1 MNISS
6 EIEPIIVKKEKLIN
20 DPIFFSAVFFYTFVM
35 VVGFFN
41 PEYGLFGLFCVA
53 LISIFKILI
62 KNFTIIAGMIILGL
76 VCIIMPFLLI
86 IYIPL
91 IIYFLLVRLS
101 YFIENWQVVLV
112 GLLIYFFP
120 IFILIKGMNF
130 EPILILLFIPIVLFP
145 IVINYFYKKYDYTLL
160 KILELFSEAPIL
172 IISIILPFT
181 KLNFSTSDVHATPT
195 EAISAKPIGDVH
207 ATPTEAISAK
217 PIGDVHATPT
227 EAISAKPIG
236 DVHATPTEAISAKPI
251 STSNL
256 LVNHNNSDFNLSIFN
271 NTLFNSDQIFVDNNH
286 ENINKFGD
294 KISFGIGSD
303 KIIIEKGGLSSKI
316 IDTNGNQLGL
326 IEDDNSNDGI
336 LVVKD
341 KIGNKVAEIELL
353 KEDNKVIFKD
363 IDNKVIASID
373 HPNNLSSLKEFMKT
387 DVDKIEENSND
398 MKVIHQSEESTWEL
412 YQEGIGNTLILVTQ
426 KIKNT
431 SKSNEN
437 TLIVNGMPLS
447 NWKPYNPIT
456 FSKYIEKNCSNKIR
470 SNDHFFFPNRFNEI
484 SDDEWEKISEK
495 YKVLKDD
502 IAFIASSALVYK
514 GSNGFL
520 ITKNDVIFARE
531 LGGRSVRHHISK
543 IAGIKKSSFPD
554 LETRLDNNKIFIINF
569 NEMWM
574 KPVFKE
580 LNELFI
586 NYRKLNN

>member
-181 KLNFSTSDVHATPT
+181 KLNFSTS
-195 EAISAKPIGDVH
+195 
-207 ATPTEAISAK
+207 
-217 PIGDVHATPT
+217 DVHATPT

-554 LETRLDNNKIFIINF
+554 LETRLDNNKIFIISF

>member
-172 IISIILPFT
+172 IISIVLPFT
-181 KLNFSTSDVHATPT
+181 KLNFST
-195 EAISAKPIGDVH
+195 
-207 ATPTEAISAK
+207 
-217 PIGDVHATPT
+217 GDVHATPT

>member
-181 KLNFSTSDVHATPT
+181 KLNFSTS
-195 EAISAKPIGDVH
+195 
-207 ATPTEAISAK
+207 
-217 PIGDVHATPT
+217 DVHATPT

>member
-62 KNFTIIAGMIILGL
+62 KNFKIIAGMIILGL

-130 EPILILLFIPIVLFP
+130 ESILILLFIPIVLFP

-181 KLNFSTSDVHATPT
+181 KLNFSTS
-195 EAISAKPIGDVH
+195 
-207 ATPTEAISAK
+207 
-217 PIGDVHATPT
+217 
-227 EAISAKPIG
+227 

-554 LETRLDNNKIFIINF
+554 LETRLDNNKIFIISF

>member
-62 KNFTIIAGMIILGL
+62 KNFKIIAGMIILGL

-130 EPILILLFIPIVLFP
+130 ESILILLFIPIVLFP

-172 IISIILPFT
+172 IISIVLPFT
-181 KLNFSTSDVHATPT
+181 KLNFST
-195 EAISAKPIGDVH
+195 
-207 ATPTEAISAK
+207 
-217 PIGDVHATPT
+217 GDVHATPT

-431 SKSNEN
+431 SKS
-437 TLIVNGMPLS
+437 
-447 NWKPYNPIT
+447 
-456 FSKYIEKNCSNKIR
+456 
-470 SNDHFFFPNRFNEI
+470 
-484 SDDEWEKISEK
+484 
-495 YKVLKDD
+495 
-502 IAFIASSALVYK
+502 SAL
-514 GSNGFL
+514 
-520 ITKNDVIFARE
+520 
-531 LGGRSVRHHISK
+531 
-543 IAGIKKSSFPD
+543 
-554 LETRLDNNKIFIINF
+554 
-569 NEMWM
+569 
-574 KPVFKE
+574 
-580 LNELFI
+580 
-586 NYRKLNN
+586 

>member
-6 EIEPIIVKKEKLIN
+6 EIEPIVVKKEKLIN

-227 EAISAKPIG
+227 EAIN
-236 DVHATPTEAISAKPI
+236 AKPI

>member
-62 KNFTIIAGMIILGL
+62 KNFKIIAGMIILGL

-130 EPILILLFIPIVLFP
+130 ESILILLFIPIVLFP

-172 IISIILPFT
+172 IISIVLPFT
-181 KLNFSTSDVHATPT
+181 KLNFST
-195 EAISAKPIGDVH
+195 GDVH

-554 LETRLDNNKIFIINF
+554 LETRLDNNKIFIISF

-586 NYRKLNN
+586 NYS

>member
-1 MNISS
+1 
-6 EIEPIIVKKEKLIN
+6 
-20 DPIFFSAVFFYTFVM
+20 
-35 VVGFFN
+35 
-41 PEYGLFGLFCVA
+41 
-53 LISIFKILI
+53 
-62 KNFTIIAGMIILGL
+62 
-76 VCIIMPFLLI
+76 
-86 IYIPL
+86 
-91 IIYFLLVRLS
+91 
-101 YFIENWQVVLV
+101 
-112 GLLIYFFP
+112 
-120 IFILIKGMNF
+120 
-130 EPILILLFIPIVLFP
+130 
-145 IVINYFYKKYDYTLL
+145 
-160 KILELFSEAPIL
+160 
-172 IISIILPFT
+172 
-181 KLNFSTSDVHATPT
+181 
-195 EAISAKPIGDVH
+195 
-207 ATPTEAISAK
+207 
-217 PIGDVHATPT
+217 
-227 EAISAKPIG
+227 
-236 DVHATPTEAISAKPI
+236 
-251 STSNL
+251 
-256 LVNHNNSDFNLSIFN
+256 
-271 NTLFNSDQIFVDNNH
+271 
-286 ENINKFGD
+286 
-294 KISFGIGSD
+294 
-303 KIIIEKGGLSSKI
+303 
-316 IDTNGNQLGL
+316 
-326 IEDDNSNDGI
+326 
-336 LVVKD
+336 
-341 KIGNKVAEIELL
+341 
-353 KEDNKVIFKD
+353 
-363 IDNKVIASID
+363 
-373 HPNNLSSLKEFMKT
+373 
-387 DVDKIEENSND
+387 

-554 LETRLDNNKIFIINF
+554 LETRLDNNKIFIISF

>member
-62 KNFTIIAGMIILGL
+62 KNFKIIAGMIILGL

-130 EPILILLFIPIVLFP
+130 ESILILLFIPIVLFP

-172 IISIILPFT
+172 IISIVLPFT
-181 KLNFSTSDVHATPT
+181 KLNFST
-195 EAISAKPIGDVH
+195 
-207 ATPTEAISAK
+207 
-217 PIGDVHATPT
+217 GDVHATPT

-456 FSKYIEKNCSNKIR
+456 FSKYIETNCSNKIR

-554 LETRLDNNKIFIINF
+554 LETRLDNNKIFIISF

>member
-181 KLNFSTSDVHATPT
+181 KLNFSTS
-195 EAISAKPIGDVH
+195 DVH